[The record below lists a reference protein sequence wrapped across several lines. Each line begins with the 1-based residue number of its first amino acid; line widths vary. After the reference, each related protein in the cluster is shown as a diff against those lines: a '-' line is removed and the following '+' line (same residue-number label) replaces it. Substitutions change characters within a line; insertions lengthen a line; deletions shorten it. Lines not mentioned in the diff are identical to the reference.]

1 MSLIQNNSYTF
12 KGANK
17 RLTTADLSYKNY
29 SQEVPIVLFLHGFK
43 GFKDWGAWPL
53 VGEIFAVK
61 NYPLLKLN
69 FSHNGTTPKYPEEFK
84 DLEAFGNNNFKLELD
99 DIDATIDFLTK
110 KKAELPFSWNE
121 EIYLIGHSRG
131 GSIALLK
138 AANDERITKC
148 VTWNAVF
155 NLEKY
160 VQLKPDADWKKEG
173 VHFIPNSRTNQ
184 QMPMYYQFVETY
196 QQYRGLFDMEE
207 NLEKLV
213 TPLLII
219 HAENDEAVP
228 LSEAHDIYNL
238 VEHAILVE
246 IENTGHTFNTQH
258 PLTERKISKALA
270 QVISETLEF
279 FEM

>member
-1 MSLIQNNSYTF
+1 MSSIQNKNYTF
-12 KGANK
+12 KGANN
-17 RLTTADLSYKNY
+17 RLTTADLSFKTY
-29 SQEVPIVLFLHGFK
+29 QQAVPIALFLHGFK

-53 VGEIFAVK
+53 VGEIFALK
-61 NYPLLKLN
+61 GYPLFKLN
-69 FSHNGTTPKYPEEFK
+69 FSHNGTTPMHPTEFK

-99 DIDATIDFLTK
+99 DVDAALEFLNSK
-110 KKAELPFSWNE
+110 KDDLPFAWNGE
-121 EIYLIGHSRG
+121 VYLIGHSRG

-148 VTWNAVF
+148 ATWNAVF

-160 VQLKPDADWKKEG
+160 TQLKEDAAWKEDG
-173 VHFIPNSRTNQ
+173 VHYIANSRTNQ

-196 QQYRGLFDMEE
+196 KQYQGLLNMED

-213 TPLLII
+213 KPLLII

-228 LSEAHDIYNL
+228 MSEAHAIYNL
-238 VEHAILVE
+238 VDHAILVE
-246 IENTGHTFNTQH
+246 IENTGHTFGMKH